1 MIFLLCKNGEETR
14 RTGNNA
20 TMTIDSNKVT
30 VNAEPSIIIEF
41 LKDANNLI
49 HLLPQD
55 NISDFK
61 SSEQECS
68 FKVQGGITISLI
80 EDGTEGVE
88 KLFLKSGEKSPFP
101 FRLTININQKEEITE
116 GYIHF
121 DGEVNMFLKMMVEK
135 PLTNLFNYMSNK
147 LMEKYA

>member
-1 MIFLLCKNGEETR
+1 MI
-14 RTGNNA
+14 
-20 TMTIDSNKVT
+20 IDSTRVD
-30 VNAEPSIIIEF
+30 VNAAPEEIINF

-61 SSEQECS
+61 SSAEECS
-68 FKVQGGITISLI
+68 FKVQGGVMISLI
-80 EDGTEGVE
+80 EDGQEGTE
-88 KLFLKSGEKSPFP
+88 KIFLKSGKSSPFP
-101 FRLTININQKEEITE
+101 FRLTVFISKNAAGSE

-135 PLTNLFNYMSNK
+135 PLTNLFNYMSK
-147 LMEKYA
+147 KMQEQFS